1 MAAGKS
7 SHGTL
12 EKIMRS
18 FASLLTL
25 AAALSAP
32 HTYAAQP
39 VEGYATTPDGVK
51 LFYRAAGDGDA
62 VVLLPG
68 GMYLYDDFRR
78 VAAGRRLIAYDQ
90 RNRGRSDALHQR
102 TKLER
107 GVLQDADDLEAVRR
121 HFGAERVA
129 IIAHSYM
136 GLAAALYAS
145 SHPQHVS
152 RFVQIG
158 PPPPVYG
165 KRYEPD
171 TNSTDPVLKEV
182 FAKLGE
188 LRLQG
193 AETAPEEL
201 CVRVWEVLR
210 PMYVA
215 KRTDADKLA
224 SWGGCD
230 LPNEQNAMQH
240 YNANILPSM
249 KTLRFTSDQLAR
261 ADMPVLT
268 IHGTRD
274 RNAPYGG
281 GREWASLLPDAR
293 LLTIDDAA
301 HAPWIEAPEVVFGA
315 IDRFLNGE
323 WPKEALTP
331 TPRPQERASP
341 PQSREPAR

>member
-1 MAAGKS
+1 MK
-7 SHGTL
+7 HNT
-12 EKIMRS
+12 RS
-18 FASLLTL
+18 IASLLTL
-25 AAALSAP
+25 VAVLGAP
-32 HTYAAQP
+32 NARAAQP
-39 VEGYATTPDGVK
+39 AEGYIATPDGVK

-68 GMYLYDDFRR
+68 GMYLYEDFKRL
-78 VAAGRRLIAYDQ
+78 ATGRTLIAYDQ
-90 RNRGRSDALHQR
+90 RNRGRSDSVQERA
-102 TKLER
+102 KLER
-107 GVLQDADDLEAVRR
+107 GVLQDADDLDVVRR

-145 SHPQHVS
+145 NHPEHVS

-171 TNSTDPVLKEV
+171 TNSTDPVVKDV

-188 LRLQG
+188 LRMQG
-193 AETAPEEL
+193 AETAPQEL

-215 KRTDADKLA
+215 RREDANKLA

-230 LPNEQNAMQH
+230 MPNEQNAMQH

-249 KTLRFTSDQLAR
+249 KTLTFTAEQVAR
-261 ADMPVLT
+261 AVMPVLT
-268 IHGTRD
+268 IHGTKD
-274 RNAPYGG
+274 RNTPYGG
-281 GREWASLLPDAR
+281 GREWASLLPNAR
-293 LLTIDDAA
+293 LLTIEDAA
-301 HAPWIEAPEVVFGA
+301 HAPWVEAPDVVFGA
-315 IDRFLNGE
+315 IDRFLRGE
-323 WPKEALTP
+323 WPNEALTP
-331 TPRPQERASP
+331 TPLNRSCASLRSAAFARPCAAP
-341 PQSREPAR
+341 